1 MARTVSIIADATSG
15 RFFVAETDGTRI
27 PLNRDGYSTDKNA
40 LRALARHYDFKAVP
54 GCPYA
59 YSVEA
64 TDREIAPAAHDRA
77 CIVADHEVVVMQR
90 KAAEIRAR
98 EAAAAA
104 AQDAAAAAQDAAPA
118 PAVEAASVSLPAPQP
133 ARTSRRSL
141 FGAIFGAGFLAA
153 LGAPAVAAK
162 PALRGGDASRLPD
175 HVAFWSRLPLPF
187 SPSEAWH
194 ILSPEAQ
201 AEIGAAIITMHL
213 AEYIHGDGMA
223 DADQFHDERLR
234 DEASNVAN
242 DILNRM
248 GNRLWSLFPDLYGP
262 DGDHPRWALDGGFA
276 T

>member
-59 YSVEA
+59 YSIEA
-64 TDREIAPAAHDRA
+64 TDREIAPAEHARA
-77 CIVADHEVVVMQR
+77 CIVADHEVAVMQR
-90 KAAEIRAR
+90 EGAEIRAC
-98 EAAAAA
+98 
-104 AQDAAAAAQDAAPA
+104 DAA
-118 PAVEAASVSLPAPQP
+118 PAVEAAPVSLPAPQP

-141 FGAIFGAGFLAA
+141 FGAIFGAGVFAA
-153 LGAPAVAAK
+153 LGAPVAAAK
-162 PALRGGDASRLPD
+162 PALRGGDANRLPD
-175 HVAFWSRLPLPF
+175 HAAFWSRLPLPF
-187 SPSEAWH
+187 SPAAAWR
-194 ILSPEAQ
+194 LLAPEVQ

-223 DADQFHDERLR
+223 DADQFHDEGLR
-234 DEASNVAN
+234 DEASGVAN

-248 GNRLWSLFPDLYGP
+248 GDRLWSLFPDLYGP

-276 T
+276 A